1 MICQSNVDYSKYVV
15 LYVVDYSLYYID
27 CRLLVLYVVDCSG
40 YALLVSYPTQSPV
53 LLSGPD

>member
-27 CRLLVLYVVDCSG
+27 CRLLALYVVD
-40 YALLVSYPTQSPV
+40 YLYFM
-53 LLSGPD
+53 LSKW